1 LQQLINVAVLGSV
14 YALFA
19 LGVGLPWGT
28 LNVLN
33 LAHGSV
39 FLFAGFVSYWIAVRD
54 GISLSLPEALLLGI
68 VAGAALEL
76 ALEWIVFRQIRRRSH
91 NEHDAQLLM
100 LIGSVGA
107 SGLVLAVVD
116 HVTGG
121 STFSVLRSP
130 AQGGVHH
137 WLGAVVTNLEIW
149 IVILGVVVS
158 AGVAVWLRKTMMG
171 RALRALAVDPE
182 TTSLMGVSRL
192 RLSTLVL
199 LLSGGTAGL
208 AGILLGEYLV
218 GLQSTSGQDLLLKGF
233 AVVVL
238 GGVGSVWG
246 SLVGAF
252 VLAGGEVLVT
262 ATTSGVWTDAVS
274 FGLIVVILLIRPN
287 GLFGSLRVDRA

>member
-1 LQQLINVAVLGSV
+1 MQQLINVAVLGAI

-39 FLFAGFVSYWIAVRD
+39 FLFAGFASYWVTVRD
-54 GISLSLPEALLLGI
+54 GINLSLPEAAILGI
-68 VAGAALEL
+68 AVGALVEL
-76 ALEWIVFRQIRRRSH
+76 ALEVVLFRPIRKRAGSDH
-91 NEHDAQLLM
+91 EAQLLM

-107 SGLVLAVVD
+107 SGVLLAIVN

-121 STFSVLRSP
+121 STFTVTQTP

-137 WLGAVVTNLEIW
+137 FFGAVITNLEIGIIALG
-149 IVILGVVVS
+149 IV
-158 AGVAVWLRKTMMG
+158 VAVLSALWLSRSRNG
-171 RALRALAVDPE
+171 RALRALAIDPE
-182 TTSLMGVSRL
+182 TTALMGVSRF
-192 RLSTLVL
+192 RLSTQVL
-199 LLSGGTAGL
+199 LLSGGSAGL
-208 AGILLGEYLV
+208 AGVLLGQYLV

-238 GGVGSVWG
+238 GGVGSIWG

-274 FGLIVVILLIRPN
+274 FGLIIVILLLRPN
-287 GLFGSLRVDRA
+287 GLFGRMAVDRT